1 MNSRGNFHN
10 IDFILH
16 IKNST
21 SCYPFRLKEQNITG
35 KLKAG
40 NKKKNLAHSTM
51 TQLFQWPL
59 KMRHTVSVNY
69 RSINSGLLLQWYHA
83 NDYNLL

>member
-40 NKKKNLAHSTM
+40 NKKKLSPFNNDSALSM
-51 TQLFQWPL
+51 TI
-59 KMRHTVSVNY
+59 KDEAYSEC
-69 RSINSGLLLQWYHA
+69 
-83 NDYNLL
+83 